1 MLPKWSPD
9 DKLMY
14 IQDKTNWWNLY
25 QLDGDKETNLCPI
38 EKEIGG
44 PAWVFGESPY
54 SCNPTGNGEVL
65 VICGSVCLEQ
75 LIII

>member
-38 EKEIGG
+38 KKEIGG
-44 PAWVFGESPY
+44 PAWVLERVRILAIQLVMVKYWSFVARY
-54 SCNPTGNGEVL
+54 VL
-65 VICGSVCLEQ
+65 NN
-75 LIII
+75 